1 MSSLIKF
8 AGARLVHQLDLNKL
22 SVFSEWRI
30 VPSSMALEIKFNAAP
45 CYLSG
50 PDKDK
55 SVEGELAGNQ
65 RCYWPLGV
73 LHTFKYQSLVE
84 VNPALYA
91 MGDVSVPRIGEP
103 GEDIP
108 LVVRLRAAAPC
119 NPHSLEWHVRIY
131 LLD

>member
-1 MSSLIKF
+1 MSSLVKF
-8 AGARLVHQLDLNKL
+8 AGARLVHQVDLGKL
-22 SVFSEWRI
+22 AYNVEWKI
-30 VPSSMALEIKFNAAP
+30 APSSMALEMRGANP
-45 CYLSG
+45 YYLSG
-50 PDKDK
+50 AEKGQP
-55 SVEGELAGNQ
+55 VEGELAGNQ
-65 RCYWPLGV
+65 RCYWPLGI

-103 GEDIP
+103 GEDVP

-119 NPHSLEWHVRIY
+119 NPHELDWLVRVY

>member
-1 MSSLIKF
+1 MSSLVKF
-8 AGARLVHQLDLNKL
+8 AGARLVHQIDLSKFAAD
-22 SVFSEWRI
+22 VEWRI
-30 VPSSMALEIKFNAAP
+30 VPSSMALELRGAKPYF
-45 CYLSG
+45 LSG

-55 SVEGELAGNQ
+55 PVDEELAGNQ
-65 RCYWPLGV
+65 RCYWNLGI
-73 LHTFKYQSLVE
+73 LQTYKYQSLIE

-103 GEDIP
+103 GQDLP

-119 NPHSLEWHVRIY
+119 NVNALDWLVRIY